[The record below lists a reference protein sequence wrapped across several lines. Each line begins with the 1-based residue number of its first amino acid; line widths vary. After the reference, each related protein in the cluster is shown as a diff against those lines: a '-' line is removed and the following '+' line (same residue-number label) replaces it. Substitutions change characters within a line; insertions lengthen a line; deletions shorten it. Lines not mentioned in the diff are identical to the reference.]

1 MMNFLRSANTARLRN
16 TGSNDEGLILTKPFK
31 LGYVTFHLIPIMTIT
46 KEADHER
53 PLSTEP

>member
-1 MMNFLRSANTARLRN
+1 MMNFLWSANTARLRN

-31 LGYVTFHLIPIMTIT
+31 LGYVTFNLITIITVT

>member
-1 MMNFLRSANTARLRN
+1 LWSANTARLRN

-31 LGYVTFHLIPIMTIT
+31 LGYVTFNLITIITVT